1 MESLLDLKTVEK
13 EQKMNEKAIYPENE
27 NKAEHILIADDAPDE
42 LRLLSEI
49 LKASG
54 YKIRAAINGEL
65 VLQFVQSYLPD
76 IILLDIRM
84 PGMDGYEVCRRLKAD
99 ANSRD
104 IPIIFVSIIDELFDK
119 VRAFK
124 AGAVDYITK
133 PFQEEEVLARVK
145 AHLQLRNMQ
154 KQLKIQNVQLKQEI
168 VERKRIEVALQ
179 RARETAEAG
188 NRAKSA
194 FLANMSHE
202 LRTPLNAILGFSQ
215 LMERDSFDAER
226 QREYLKI
233 INNSGEHLLRLI
245 NDVLDMSKIEAG
257 HITLDKKTFN
267 FKNTLNSLETIIN
280 SKAIEKDLQFCIY
293 TSPDLPQN
301 IKTDENK
308 LRQVLINLLGNAVK
322 YTNDGTIVLWVKPG
336 KKTRNSFPCQL
347 IFEIEDTGTGI
358 SPEEISNI
366 FEAFSQSKNRC
377 RNTEGTGL
385 GLSISREFVRLMGG
399 EITVESEIGKGSVFR
414 FDIQIE
420 KADVEYIEK
429 KKIFRKVIGLAP
441 NQPKYRILVVEDV
454 ADSGTL
460 LCRLLQSVGFD
471 VKEAANGQEA
481 INVFKAWHPHLI
493 WMDIRMPVMN
503 GYEATQIIK
512 ATPKGKKNACNCTD
526 CHQF

>member
-1 MESLLDLKTVEK
+1 
-13 EQKMNEKAIYPENE
+13 MNEKAIYPENE

-104 IPIIFVSIIDELFDK
+104 IPIIFVSIIDKLFDK

-188 NRAKSA
+188 NRAKSE

-366 FEAFSQSKNRC
+366 FEAFSQSKSRC
-377 RNTEGTGL
+377 WNTEGTGL

-441 NQPKYRILVVEDV
+441 NQPKY
-454 ADSGTL
+454 
-460 LCRLLQSVGFD
+460 
-471 VKEAANGQEA
+471 
-481 INVFKAWHPHLI
+481 
-493 WMDIRMPVMN
+493 
-503 GYEATQIIK
+503 
-512 ATPKGKKNACNCTD
+512 
-526 CHQF
+526 